1 LRAGHAGAAV
11 EGFASRRAETV
22 RLPTAEAELER
33 RWRELRRGMEHEG
46 LDVLLVHNHVDGLGG
61 YVKYFCDMSTSGGYP
76 LSVIFPR
83 EGPMTLVTHG
93 PQGDDQTV
101 SPSEDALLYGV
112 ERILSTSSF
121 SSASYTSTYDGEQIV
136 RALKGFAAGRIGL
149 VGLAQMPYA
158 MLGLVKERFPS
169 ASFVDAADVVDPVK
183 AVKSDYER
191 DAIGRSVELQVAAFH
206 AALAAIEP
214 GRQEWEVTAAALAVA
229 RAGGS
234 EHGPVMVGSAP
245 PGRPAIFKP
254 ARHQSRVLESGD
266 RLTILIE
273 PSGPE
278 GMYAEIGRTIV
289 IGSADDELL
298 EEHARVVEAWQ
309 HYAAMLRPG
318 ASARQIDADYNAFLR
333 EHERPED
340 RRLGCHGQGYD
351 IVERP
356 LVRGDE
362 PMSLA
367 EGMLIAVHP
376 MYVHAGAAYWV
387 CDNVFV
393 EPDGPSPPLH
403 GIAQKVFEV

>member
-1 LRAGHAGAAV
+1 
-11 EGFASRRAETV
+11 
-22 RLPTAEAELER
+22 
-33 RWRELRRGMEHEG
+33 
-46 LDVLLVHNHVDGLGG
+46 
-61 YVKYFCDMSTSGGYP
+61 
-76 LSVIFPR
+76 
-83 EGPMTLVTHG
+83 MTLVTHG
-93 PQGDDQTV
+93 PQGEDRSV

-136 RALKGFAAGRIGL
+136 RALSSFAAGRIGL

-158 MLGLVKERFPS
+158 LLELVKEQFPS

-183 AVKSDYER
+183 AVKSAYECE
-191 DAIGRSVELQVAAFH
+191 AIGRAVELQVDAFY
-206 AALAAIEP
+206 AALDAIEP
-214 GRQEWEVTAAALAVA
+214 GRQEWEVAAAALATA

-245 PGRPAIFKP
+245 PGQPAIFKP
-254 ARHQSRVLESGD
+254 ARHQTRVLQSGD

-273 PSGPE
+273 PSGPD

-289 IGSADDELL
+289 IGPADDALL
-298 EEHARVVEAWQ
+298 EEHLQMVKTWQ
-309 HYAAMLRPG
+309 YYADMLRPG

-333 EHERPED
+333 EHGRPEE

-362 PMSLA
+362 PMTLA
-367 EGMLIAVHP
+367 EGMLVAVHP

-403 GIAQKVFEV
+403 GIAQRVFEV